1 MIDVSEIKIYSH
13 GNFDCYES
21 KVMNY
26 LLGFWIDLRRYPPE
40 LLFVNFD
47 WQQKIFSVNFVTL
60 GDTVV

>member
-1 MIDVSEIKIYSH
+1 MIDVSEIKIYSN

-26 LLGFWIDLRRYPPE
+26 LLGFWIDLRRYAPE

-47 WQQKIFSVNFVTL
+47 WQQKVFSVNFVTL